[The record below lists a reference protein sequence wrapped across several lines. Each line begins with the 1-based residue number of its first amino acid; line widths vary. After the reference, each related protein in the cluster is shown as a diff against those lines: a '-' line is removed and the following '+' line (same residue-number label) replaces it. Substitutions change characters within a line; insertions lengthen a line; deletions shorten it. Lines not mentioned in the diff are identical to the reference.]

1 MELSHVERRRGRRA
15 QVQASVVIRRAGE
28 QQSTPF
34 KVLTK
39 DVSLAGVYFET
50 ENGQFAVNDSV
61 MASVAIPPSQ
71 TGVFP
76 FKRLAGRSRVVRV
89 KPIGTLSKSSTPR
102 YGVALEF
109 GDDLTVLTALPSSA

>member
-1 MELSHVERRRGRRA
+1 MGQSHVERRRGRRA
-15 QVQASVVIRRAGE
+15 PVEAPVVIRRAGE
-28 QQSTPF
+28 KDVAPF
-34 KVLTK
+34 KAVTK

-50 ENGQFAVNDSV
+50 EEDKFAVNDSV
-61 MASVAIPPSQ
+61 MTSVAIPPSQ
-71 TGVFP
+71 TGSFP

-89 KPIGTLSKSSTPR
+89 KSVEAPSKSSAPR